1 MDMDS
6 EEVSDDWLAFITFLF
21 FSILFLDWF
30 ADETAVDDDDNVE
43 EWGVLDL
50 P

>member
-6 EEVSDDWLAFITFLF
+6 EEVSDDWLAFIIF
-21 FSILFLDWF
+21 LFLDWF
-30 ADETAVDDDDNVE
+30 VDETAVDDDDYV
-43 EWGVLDL
+43 EWGVVLDL

>member
-6 EEVSDDWLAFITFLF
+6 EEVSDDWLAFIIFP
-21 FSILFLDWF
+21 FLDWF
-30 ADETAVDDDDNVE
+30 ADETAVDDDDDVE
-43 EWGVLDL
+43 EWGILDL